1 MKEWKKE
8 RDKRVIY
15 LFSLSFR
22 SPAFCSS
29 SQNYKVS
36 PRVPFV
42 TLLTSVLSRL
52 ADIGGKNHRFIARLV
67 VHQILMFYP
76 SVPVAVNFLET
87 LLCDFYLVL

>member
-1 MKEWKKE
+1 M
-8 RDKRVIY
+8 
-15 LFSLSFR
+15 
-22 SPAFCSS
+22 
-29 SQNYKVS
+29 
-36 PRVPFV
+36 